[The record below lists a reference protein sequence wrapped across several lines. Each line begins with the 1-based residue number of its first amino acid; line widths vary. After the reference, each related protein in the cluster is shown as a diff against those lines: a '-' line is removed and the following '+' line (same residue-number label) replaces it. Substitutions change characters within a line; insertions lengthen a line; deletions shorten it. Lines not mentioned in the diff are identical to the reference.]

1 MKKCVYHS
9 MRPNPVGDMP
19 RIDGTA
25 YIDPT
30 AQVIGHVQ
38 IGASVFIG
46 PNVVLREDELTEPGT
61 EASIVIR
68 DECNVQDA
76 VIMHSLAGEMV
87 SIGARVSLAHG
98 CVVHGPCTIEED
110 SFIGFQATVFKAS
123 LGKGTFVGAGAIIQ
137 GVELPAGALVPPG
150 TVVTSPE
157 AVSQLSQTG
166 EAEREFMAEVV
177 ATNIRLTKG
186 YLALENKGKGEA

>member
-19 RIDGTA
+19 RIDETA

-30 AQVIGHVQ
+30 AQAIGHVQ
-38 IGASVFIG
+38 IGANVFVG

-98 CVVHGPCTIEED
+98 CVVHGPCSIGED
-110 SFIGFQATVFKAS
+110 SFIGFRATIFKAS

-150 TVVTSPE
+150 TVVTSQE
-157 AVSQLSQTG
+157 AVSQLSKTG
-166 EAEREFMAEVV
+166 EADREFMAEVV
-177 ATNIRLTKG
+177 ATNIRLTAG
-186 YLALENKGKGEA
+186 YLALGNEGRRDG